1 MRLGLGNSLARRGF
15 VAAAADPAAA
25 YIAAITAAGA
35 TVTAP
40 KQAAISTFISG
51 EIAAGRW
58 DSIKRLY
65 LPIWES
71 AAPNAIC
78 MKSLTSSTFV
88 GGVTHGAGYIQGD
101 GSTGYANTN
110 TTPSSIGLTK
120 DSYYAGCLCIERQ
133 QSDHYDFGTAG
144 VSGTDFYSFNDFYF
158 NESTEEYYF
167 NSNLTRV
174 SENFMAYYSSM
185 STLYSVSGTTSSRF
199 IKDRTSSGVTTRAT
213 SNVTNTTELL
223 NFELSLTT
231 VSVSGGV
238 SSLKNNS
245 KYGAFFF
252 GTALSDAQDTAY
264 TLALKTL
271 WESTT
276 GLTLP

>member
-1 MRLGLGNSLARRGF
+1 MRLGLGHSLARRGF

-25 YIAAITAAGA
+25 YIAAITSAGA

-78 MKSLTSSTFV
+78 MKSLTSSTFI
-88 GGVTHGAGYIQGD
+88 GGVTHGAGYIQGN
-101 GSTGYANTN
+101 GTTGYANTN
-110 TTPSSIGLTK
+110 TTLASVNVTK
-120 DSYYAGCLCIERQ
+120 DSYYAGYLRIE
-133 QSDHYDFGTAG
+133 AG
-144 VSGTDFYSFNDFYF
+144 ALSEYSFGVTESGLKALNVLDTYFF
-158 NESTEEYYF
+158 NEETEQNYF
-167 NSNLTRV
+167 AYATARV
-174 SENFMAYYSSM
+174 SNNALAHSDPP
-185 STLYSVSGTTSSRF
+185 STLFTIGGTTSSRF
-199 IKDRTSSGVTTRAT
+199 LKNRTSSGVTTRAT
-213 SNVTNTTELL
+213 SSATNTQELATAEFCL
-223 NFELSLTT
+223 MTINSPT
-231 VSVSGGV
+231 GV
-238 SSLKNNS
+238 SSARSNS
-245 KYGAFFF
+245 KFGAFFF
-252 GTALSDAQDTAY
+252 GTALTDAQDTAY